1 MNTEALAILARW
13 ATCFLLGWY
22 TALGGVADYQFIM
35 HVSWAALDYIAPIPK
50 MVVCWYAGKTVGL
63 IVVGRV
69 RG

>member
-1 MNTEALAILARW
+1 LNTESLAFLARS

-22 TALGGVADYQFIM
+22 VALGGVADYQFIRL
-35 HVSWAALDYIAPIPK
+35 VNWAALDYIAPIPK

-63 IVVGRV
+63 IVVGKV